1 VNLEI
6 ERRFLVNESN
16 FILPKL
22 KKTIKQAYLFSDTNQ
37 ALRVRM
43 IENDYYLTY
52 KYKKSAI
59 NRYEFEYLISEED
72 GYKLMSL
79 SENFIII
86 KDRYYRKMD
95 NHLWEI
101 DVFYGEN
108 EGLII
113 AEIELEDEN
122 EKINIPD
129 WVGEEISNDEKYFN
143 FNLSKRPYKNW

>member
-1 VNLEI
+1 MNLEI

-72 GYKLMSL
+72 GYKLNVSIRK
-79 SENFIII
+79 F
-86 KDRYYRKMD
+86 YYHQR
-95 NHLWEI
+95 
-101 DVFYGEN
+101 
-108 EGLII
+108 
-113 AEIELEDEN
+113 
-122 EKINIPD
+122 
-129 WVGEEISNDEKYFN
+129 
-143 FNLSKRPYKNW
+143 